1 MCGICAHV
9 VKCVEFKH
17 VFRVCLDMY
26 VCSCVCYTFVFVRV
40 CTRVCKGGIQI
51 SWLEVEGAKDVI
63 QSVRGYMAR
72 E

>member
-1 MCGICAHV
+1 MSFC
-9 VKCVEFKH
+9 
-17 VFRVCLDMY
+17 VCLDMY

-72 E
+72 V